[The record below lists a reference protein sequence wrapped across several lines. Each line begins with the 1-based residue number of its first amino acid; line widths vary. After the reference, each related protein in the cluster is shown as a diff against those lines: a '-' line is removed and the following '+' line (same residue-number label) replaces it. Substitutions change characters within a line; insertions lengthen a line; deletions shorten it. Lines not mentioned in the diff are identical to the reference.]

1 MYIWVYNIWLLLVP
15 SQLCFDYS
23 MGCIPLIES
32 LYEYRILILL
42 ATIMGFIIMGL
53 TSVKIMTSQEKK

>member
-1 MYIWVYNIWLLLVP
+1 MYIWIYNIWLLLVP

-23 MGCIPLIES
+23 MGCILLIES

-42 ATIMGFIIMGL
+42 ATIMGFIITGL
-53 TSVKIMTSQEKK
+53 TSMKIMTSQEKK